1 MSQSNATDL
10 AFASRENYGEATPG
24 TDGPSLIKQDNSNFL
39 NSIINENVAD
49 KTPV

>member
-1 MSQSNATDL
+1 MPKNNVNDI
-10 AFASRENYGEATPG
+10 AFAGRDNYEETTPG